1 MRVQSNNVLQG
12 TCCGSKTR
20 SLGMGN
26 LKFQLLVRNSWDPD
40 SIWLGN
46 TEAQSWPNMYSL
58 VSLIHTKAL
67 GSIKSLQLT
76 RSPGVWFLPLCNL
89 VMSLTLI
96 TGYFKKCQTLLLRY
110 LYKKSLLVS
119 YVTLSKKNR
128 VEKIIFWLASYKRQM
143 LGDHKWNHSHMPKP
157 FGLVKLDMT
166 AKFLLLLF
174 VCLFL

>member
-1 MRVQSNNVLQG
+1 MSVQESSTKAPFESQIGMRVQSNNVLQG

-40 SIWLGN
+40 SVWLGN

-96 TGYFKKCQTLLLRY
+96 TGCFKNVRLFSSDIST
-110 LYKKSLLVS
+110 KSLYWS
-119 YVTLSKKNR
+119 PISPWARNT
-128 VEKIIFWLASYKRQM
+128 
-143 LGDHKWNHSHMPKP
+143 G
-157 FGLVKLDMT
+157 
-166 AKFLLLLF
+166 
-174 VCLFL
+174 